1 MSEVNK
7 KLGTLLKKER
17 ERQSIKIEDLAEK
30 LKISLPYLKAIEN
43 GTTEGL
49 PSELYFTLFAK
60 SYSEALGIDYSRTV
74 DAIKS
79 DTEEEKEAEKSNDKI
94 QLDDN
99 GDEIEQKNSKAKQ
112 AGIVFTVII
121 SLSLV
126 YFGVDKYILNSD
138 KNSQTLIDATEQES
152 VASKE
157 LTEAYNNYDWDKK
170 EYTAPTKM
178 KMTLSARQE
187 SWSAIFADGDTAIY
201 RTLRAG
207 RTYTVEA
214 DYRMLVSVGVPS
226 VVTIK
231 LNGQEVDLRNKES
244 RRIYKVLIN
253 QMNINEFLNR
263 DESKAEVSVPKKATA
278 QPKATNEQV
287 VATNDSVSTKNNE
300 ANE

>member
-7 KLGTLLKKER
+7 KLGALLKKER

-30 LKISLPYLKAIEN
+30 LKISLPYLQAIEN

-74 DAIKS
+74 DAIKI
-79 DTEEEKEAEKSNDKI
+79 DTDDTKESEKSNDKK
-94 QLDDN
+94 QLDEN
-99 GDEIEQKNSKAKQ
+99 GDEIEPKSNKAKQ
-112 AGIVFTVII
+112 AGIVFAVII

-126 YFGVDKYILNSD
+126 YLGVDKYILNSD
-138 KNSQTLIDATEQES
+138 ENSLSKKDATEQES
-152 VASKE
+152 VASKK
-157 LTEAYNNYDWDKK
+157 LTEAYKNYDWDNK
-170 EYTAPTKM
+170 EFNKPTKM
-178 KMTLSARQE
+178 KMTLSARQD

-207 RTYTVEA
+207 RTYQVEA
-214 DYRMLVSVGVPS
+214 DYRMTVSVGIPS
-226 VVTIK
+226 AVTIT
-231 LNGQEVDLRNKES
+231 LNGQEVDLRNSES

-253 QMNINEFLNR
+253 QMNIDDFLNR
-263 DESKAEVSVPKKATA
+263 DESKAEASVPKKATV
-278 QPKATNEQV
+278 QPKATNQQV
-287 VATNDSVSTKNNE
+287 VASSDSVSTKNNE